1 MKNKKNCI
9 LFPFYHDN
17 ENNKGKLH
25 YISFKFLCLSLY
37 IIGFYYIFLNNS
49 LENGSLEIVKIS
61 NLYERN
67 LGEAEKNNKSSKR
80 KRNLKNKKEDVNKT
94 KSNENNTKYN
104 EQKVEDKK
112 YDTNNDMENTKVE
125 NKSNSS
131 VCNINYN
138 DISKNLTGKELRN
151 VLNSLEDCPP
161 KEELRNIWNHTIGVA
176 KEGLDDIQKELRAS
190 IQKYLDNDIL
200 ERIAKSGNK
209 EFLYDNILKGYILK
223 LHQAV
228 TSEELEYTNKFF
240 SLINGEHTIDDI
252 LKFIYSFLEHIE
264 TLKEELYKKYQK
276 ELLVDVEQQW
286 YLWEKR
292 YGSLKKKKK
301 P

>member
-1 MKNKKNCI
+1 MKNKKHCI

-37 IIGFYYIFLNNS
+37 IIGFYYIFLNIS
-49 LENGSLEIVKIS
+49 LENKSLEIVKIS

-80 KRNLKNKKEDVNKT
+80 KRNLKHKKEDVSKTKSKENNT
-94 KSNENNTKYN
+94 KSNEP
-104 EQKVEDKK
+104 KVEDKK
-112 YDTNNDMENTKVE
+112 YSTGNDMENTKVE

-138 DISKNLTGKELRN
+138 DMSRKLTEKELHD
-151 VLNSLEDCPP
+151 VLNSLETCPS
-161 KEELRNIWNHTIGVA
+161 KDDLRNIWNHTIGVA
-176 KEGLDDIQKELRAS
+176 KEGLDDIQKELKAS

-200 ERIAKSGNK
+200 EKINGYGNK
-209 EFLYDNILKGYILK
+209 LFLYDNILKGNTFRLCQTVSI
-223 LHQAV
+223 
-228 TSEELEYTNKFF
+228 EELLYTKDFF
-240 SLINGEHTIDDI
+240 SLINGKHTIDDV

-264 TLKEELYKKYQK
+264 TLKKELYKKHQK
-276 ELLVDVEQQW
+276 ELLADVEQQW
-286 YLWEKR
+286 YLWEHR
-292 YGSLKKKKK
+292 NEYY
-301 P
+301 